1 MNLAEVNLNYTVNV
15 ILELMTIIDVAIV
28 FKCTVFFIDCN
39 NGQKNLQTAADLLA
53 AQPG

>member
-1 MNLAEVNLNYTVNV
+1 MNLAEVNLNYTINV

-28 FKCTVFFIDCN
+28 FKCSVFIDCN